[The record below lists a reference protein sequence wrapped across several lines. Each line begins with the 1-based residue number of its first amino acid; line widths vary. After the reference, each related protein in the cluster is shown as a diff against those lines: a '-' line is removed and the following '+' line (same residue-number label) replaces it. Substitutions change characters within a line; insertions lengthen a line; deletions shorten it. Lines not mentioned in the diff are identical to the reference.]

1 MNFIEA
7 LILGL
12 IQGITEFIPV
22 SSSGHLT
29 LFGKVFDVDSS
40 IMLSFTTLLHV
51 GTLIAVFIVMRKDIK
66 NIILDIFGKMTWM
79 IILATIPAVIAAVLL
94 GDLLDKLFAG
104 GALGYSFLMTG
115 LILLST
121 LMIKQ
126 DSNPIKPNLVRS
138 AAIRKTLEDEAQVIV
153 TEELQDSEQAAAE
166 VEAIAI
172 SKRSKDISYKE
183 ALIAGLGQAVAIL
196 PGISRSGT
204 TLAALLFCKIDRKK
218 AVRFSFLM
226 SIPAIAGG
234 FLLDIVKMFGG
245 ETTALTQLDPFIII
259 VGIFAAF
266 ISGWMAMNFML
277 KKLTAKGLLVFAIYI
292 IILGL
297 LVLIDQNW
305 LHFVF

>member
-1 MNFIEA
+1 MNFLEA

-66 NIILDIFGKMTWM
+66 SILLDIFGKMTWL
-79 IILATIPAVIAAVLL
+79 IIIATIPAVIAAVLL
-94 GDLLDKLFAG
+94 GDLLDELFAG
-104 GALGYSFLMTG
+104 GSLGYSFLMTG

-126 DSNPIKPNLVRS
+126 DRSVHQAKLVRAASIQKDEIS
-138 AAIRKTLEDEAQVIV
+138 AEPSSDDCDNASEVTAINRLPKE
-153 TEELQDSEQAAAE
+153 
-166 VEAIAI
+166 
-172 SKRSKDISYKE
+172 ISYKE

-196 PGISRSGT
+196 PGISRSGS
-204 TLAALLFCKIDRKK
+204 TLATLLFCKIDRKK

-234 FLLDIVKMFGG
+234 FLLDLIKMFGG
-245 ETTALTQLDPFIII
+245 ETTALTQLDPFVIII
-259 VGIFAAF
+259 GIAAAF
-266 ISGWMAMNFML
+266 FSGWLAMNYML
-277 KKLTAKGLLVFAIYI
+277 KKLTAKGLLVFAIYV

-305 LHFVF
+305 LHLVF

>member
-1 MNFIEA
+1 MNFFEA

-66 NIILDIFGKMTWM
+66 SIILDIFGKMTWL
-79 IILATIPAVIAAVLL
+79 IIIATIPAVIAAVLL
-94 GDLLDKLFAG
+94 GDFLDELFAG
-104 GALGYSFLMTG
+104 GSLGFSFLMTG

-126 DSNPIKPNLVRS
+126 DKSMHQAKLVRAASIQKDEIS
-138 AAIRKTLEDEAQVIV
+138 AEPLSDDSDNAS
-153 TEELQDSEQAAAE
+153 EETAVNRLPKE
-166 VEAIAI
+166 
-172 SKRSKDISYKE
+172 ISYKE
-183 ALIAGLGQAVAIL
+183 AIIAGLGQAVAIL
-196 PGISRSGT
+196 PGISRSGS

-234 FLLDIVKMFGG
+234 FLLDILKMFGG

-259 VGIFAAF
+259 VGIAAAF
-266 ISGWMAMNFML
+266 FSGWLAMNYML
-277 KKLTAKGLLVFAIYI
+277 KKLTSKGLLVFAVYV

-297 LVLIDQNW
+297 MVLIDQNW
-305 LHFVF
+305 LHMVF

>member
-1 MNFIEA
+1 MNFLEA

-66 NIILDIFGKMTWM
+66 SILLDIFGKMTWL
-79 IILATIPAVIAAVLL
+79 IIIATIPAVIAAVLL
-94 GDLLDKLFAG
+94 GDLLDELFAG
-104 GALGYSFLMTG
+104 GSLGYSFLMTG

-126 DSNPIKPNLVRS
+126 DRSVHQAKLVR
-138 AAIRKTLEDEAQVIV
+138 AASIQKDEISTEPFSDDSDNASEV
-153 TEELQDSEQAAAE
+153 T
-166 VEAIAI
+166 AINRLP
-172 SKRSKDISYKE
+172 KEISYKE

-196 PGISRSGT
+196 PGISRSGS

-234 FLLDIVKMFGG
+234 FLLDLIKMFGG
-245 ETTALTQLDPFIII
+245 ETTALTQLDPFVIII
-259 VGIFAAF
+259 GIAAAF
-266 ISGWMAMNFML
+266 FSGWLAMNYML
-277 KKLTAKGLLVFAIYI
+277 KKLTAKGLLVFAIYV

-305 LHFVF
+305 LHLVF

>member
-1 MNFIEA
+1 MNFLEA

-66 NIILDIFGKMTWM
+66 GILLDIFGKMTWL
-79 IILATIPAVIAAVLL
+79 IIIATIPAVIAAVLL
-94 GDLLDKLFAG
+94 GDLLDELFAG
-104 GALGYSFLMTG
+104 GSLGYSFLMTG

-126 DSNPIKPNLVRS
+126 DRSVHQAKLVRATS
-138 AAIRKTLEDEAQVIV
+138 IQKDEIPAEPFSDDSDNASEVTAINRLPKE
-153 TEELQDSEQAAAE
+153 
-166 VEAIAI
+166 
-172 SKRSKDISYKE
+172 ISYRE

-196 PGISRSGT
+196 PGISRSGS

-234 FLLDIVKMFGG
+234 FLLDLIKMFGG
-245 ETTALTQLDPFIII
+245 ETTALTQLDPFVIII
-259 VGIFAAF
+259 GIAAAF
-266 ISGWMAMNFML
+266 FSGWLAMNYML
-277 KKLTAKGLLVFAIYI
+277 KKLTAKGLLVFAIYV

-305 LHFVF
+305 LHLVF

>member
-1 MNFIEA
+1 MNFFEA

-66 NIILDIFGKMTWM
+66 KILLDIFGKMTWL
-79 IILATIPAVIAAVLL
+79 IIIATIPAVIAAVLL

-104 GALGYSFLMTG
+104 GSLGFSFLMTG

-126 DSNPIKPNLVRS
+126 DKSIDKSKLVRA
-138 AAIRKTLEDEAQVIV
+138 AAIQNEEQNTVQEPDRTSVDKTETTSNSLAKE
-153 TEELQDSEQAAAE
+153 
-166 VEAIAI
+166 
-172 SKRSKDISYKE
+172 ISYKE

-196 PGISRSGT
+196 PGISRSGS
-204 TLAALLFCKIDRKK
+204 TLATLLFCKIDRKK

-234 FLLDIVKMFGG
+234 FLLDIIKMLGG
-245 ETTALTQLDPFIII
+245 ESTALTQIDPFILI
-259 VGIFAAF
+259 VGIAAAF
-266 ISGWMAMNFML
+266 FSGWLAMNYML
-277 KKLTAKGLLVFAIYI
+277 KKLTSKGLLTFAIYVI
-292 IILGL
+292 VLGL

-305 LHFVF
+305 LHLVF

>member
-1 MNFIEA
+1 MNFLEA

-66 NIILDIFGKMTWM
+66 SILLDIFGKMTWL
-79 IILATIPAVIAAVLL
+79 IIIATIPAVIAAVLL
-94 GDLLDKLFAG
+94 GDLLDELFAG
-104 GALGYSFLMTG
+104 GSLGYSFLMTG
-115 LILLST
+115 LILLTT

-126 DSNPIKPNLVRS
+126 DRSVHQAKLVRAASIQKDEIS
-138 AAIRKTLEDEAQVIV
+138 AEPFSDDSDNASEVTAINRLPKE
-153 TEELQDSEQAAAE
+153 
-166 VEAIAI
+166 
-172 SKRSKDISYKE
+172 ISYKE

-196 PGISRSGT
+196 PGISRSGS

-234 FLLDIVKMFGG
+234 FLLDLIKMFGG
-245 ETTALTQLDPFIII
+245 ETTALTQLDPFVIII
-259 VGIFAAF
+259 GIAAAF
-266 ISGWMAMNFML
+266 FSGWLAMNYML
-277 KKLTAKGLLVFAIYI
+277 KKLTAKGLLVFAIYV

-305 LHFVF
+305 LHLVF

>member
-1 MNFIEA
+1 MNFFEA

-66 NIILDIFGKMTWM
+66 SIILDIFGKMTWL
-79 IILATIPAVIAAVLL
+79 IIIATIPAVIAAVLL
-94 GDLLDKLFAG
+94 GDFLDELFAG
-104 GALGYSFLMTG
+104 GSLGFSFLMTG

-126 DSNPIKPNLVRS
+126 DKSMHQAKLVRAASIQKDEIS
-138 AAIRKTLEDEAQVIV
+138 AEPLSDDSDNASEV
-153 TEELQDSEQAAAE
+153 TAVNRLPKE
-166 VEAIAI
+166 
-172 SKRSKDISYKE
+172 ISYKE

-196 PGISRSGT
+196 PGISRSGS

-234 FLLDIVKMFGG
+234 FLLDILKLFGG

-259 VGIFAAF
+259 VGIASAF
-266 ISGWMAMNFML
+266 FSGWLAMNYML
-277 KKLTAKGLLVFAIYI
+277 KKLTSKGLLVFAVYV

-297 LVLIDQNW
+297 MVLIDQNW
-305 LHFVF
+305 LHIVF

>member
-1 MNFIEA
+1 MNFLEA

-66 NIILDIFGKMTWM
+66 SILLDIFGKMTWL
-79 IILATIPAVIAAVLL
+79 IIIATIPAVIAAVLL
-94 GDLLDKLFAG
+94 GDLLDELFAG
-104 GALGYSFLMTG
+104 GSLGYSFLMTG

-126 DSNPIKPNLVRS
+126 DRSVHQAKLVRAASIQKDEIS
-138 AAIRKTLEDEAQVIV
+138 AESFSDDSDNASEVTAINRLPKE
-153 TEELQDSEQAAAE
+153 
-166 VEAIAI
+166 
-172 SKRSKDISYKE
+172 ISYKE

-196 PGISRSGT
+196 PGISRSGS

-234 FLLDIVKMFGG
+234 FLLDLIKMFGG
-245 ETTALTQLDPFIII
+245 ETTALTQLDPFVIII
-259 VGIFAAF
+259 GIAAAF
-266 ISGWMAMNFML
+266 FSGWLAMNYML
-277 KKLTAKGLLVFAIYI
+277 KKLTAKGLLVFAIYV

-305 LHFVF
+305 LHLVF

>member
-1 MNFIEA
+1 MNFFEA

-66 NIILDIFGKMTWM
+66 SIILDIFGKMTWL
-79 IILATIPAVIAAVLL
+79 IIIATIPAVIAAVLL
-94 GDLLDKLFAG
+94 GDFLDELFAG
-104 GALGYSFLMTG
+104 GSLGFSFLMTG

-126 DSNPIKPNLVRS
+126 DKSMHQAKLVRAASIQKDEIS
-138 AAIRKTLEDEAQVIV
+138 AEPLSDDSDNASEV
-153 TEELQDSEQAAAE
+153 TAVNRLPKE
-166 VEAIAI
+166 
-172 SKRSKDISYKE
+172 ISYKE

-196 PGISRSGT
+196 PGISRSGS

-234 FLLDIVKMFGG
+234 FLLDILKMFGG

-259 VGIFAAF
+259 VGIASAF
-266 ISGWMAMNFML
+266 FSGWLAMNYML
-277 KKLTAKGLLVFAIYI
+277 KKLTSKGLLVFAVYV

-297 LVLIDQNW
+297 MVLIDQNW
-305 LHFVF
+305 LHIVF

>member
-1 MNFIEA
+1 MNFLEA

-66 NIILDIFGKMTWM
+66 SILLDIFGKMTWL
-79 IILATIPAVIAAVLL
+79 IIIATIPAVIAAVLL
-94 GDLLDKLFAG
+94 GDLLDELFAG
-104 GALGYSFLMTG
+104 GSLGYSFLMTG

-126 DSNPIKPNLVRS
+126 DKSMHQAKLVRAASIQKDEIS
-138 AAIRKTLEDEAQVIV
+138 AEPSSDDSDNASEVTAINRLPKE
-153 TEELQDSEQAAAE
+153 
-166 VEAIAI
+166 
-172 SKRSKDISYKE
+172 ISYKE

-196 PGISRSGT
+196 PGISRSGS

-234 FLLDIVKMFGG
+234 FLLDLIKMFGG
-245 ETTALTQLDPFIII
+245 ETTALTQLDPFVIII
-259 VGIFAAF
+259 GIAAAF
-266 ISGWMAMNFML
+266 FSGWLAMNYML
-277 KKLTAKGLLVFAIYI
+277 KKLTAKGLLVFAIYV

-305 LHFVF
+305 LHLVF

>member
-1 MNFIEA
+1 MNFLEA

-66 NIILDIFGKMTWM
+66 SILLDIFGKMTWL
-79 IILATIPAVIAAVLL
+79 IIIATIPAVIAAVLL
-94 GDLLDKLFAG
+94 GDLLDELFAG
-104 GALGYSFLMTG
+104 GSLGYSFLMTG

-126 DSNPIKPNLVRS
+126 DKSMHQAKLVRAASIQKDEIS
-138 AAIRKTLEDEAQVIV
+138 AEPSSDDCDNASEVTAINRLPKE
-153 TEELQDSEQAAAE
+153 
-166 VEAIAI
+166 
-172 SKRSKDISYKE
+172 ISYKE

-196 PGISRSGT
+196 PGISRSGS
-204 TLAALLFCKIDRKK
+204 TLATLLFCKIDRKK

-234 FLLDIVKMFGG
+234 FLLDLIKMFVG
-245 ETTALTQLDPFIII
+245 ETTALTQLDPFVIII
-259 VGIFAAF
+259 GIAAAF
-266 ISGWMAMNFML
+266 FSGWLAMNYML
-277 KKLTAKGLLVFAIYI
+277 KKLTAKGLLVFAIYV

-305 LHFVF
+305 LHLVF

>member
-1 MNFIEA
+1 MNFLEA

-66 NIILDIFGKMTWM
+66 SILLDIFGKMTWL
-79 IILATIPAVIAAVLL
+79 IIIATIPAVIAAVLL
-94 GDLLDKLFAG
+94 GDLLDELFAG
-104 GALGYSFLMTG
+104 GSLGYSFLMTG

-126 DSNPIKPNLVRS
+126 DRSVHQAKLVRAASIQKDEIS
-138 AAIRKTLEDEAQVIV
+138 AEPFSDDCDNASEVTAIN
-153 TEELQDSEQAAAE
+153 
-166 VEAIAI
+166 
-172 SKRSKDISYKE
+172 RSPKEISYKE

-196 PGISRSGT
+196 PGISRSGS
-204 TLAALLFCKIDRKK
+204 TLATLLFCKIDRKK

-234 FLLDIVKMFGG
+234 FLLDLIKMFGG
-245 ETTALTQLDPFIII
+245 ETTALTQLDPFVIII
-259 VGIFAAF
+259 GIAAAF
-266 ISGWMAMNFML
+266 FSGWLAMNYML
-277 KKLTAKGLLVFAIYI
+277 KKLTAKGLLVFAIYV

-305 LHFVF
+305 LHLVF

>member
-1 MNFIEA
+1 MNFLEA

-51 GTLIAVFIVMRKDIK
+51 GTLVAVFIVMRKDIK
-66 NIILDIFGKMTWM
+66 SILLDIFGKMTWL
-79 IILATIPAVIAAVLL
+79 IIIATIPAVIAAVLL
-94 GDLLDKLFAG
+94 GDLLDELFAG
-104 GALGYSFLMTG
+104 GSLGYSFLMTG

-126 DSNPIKPNLVRS
+126 DRSVHQANLVRAASIQKDEIS
-138 AAIRKTLEDEAQVIV
+138 AEPSSDDSDNASEVTAINRLPKE
-153 TEELQDSEQAAAE
+153 
-166 VEAIAI
+166 
-172 SKRSKDISYKE
+172 ISYKE

-196 PGISRSGT
+196 PGISRSGS

-234 FLLDIVKMFGG
+234 FLLDLIKMFGG
-245 ETTALTQLDPFIII
+245 ETTALTQLDPFVIII
-259 VGIFAAF
+259 GIAAAF
-266 ISGWMAMNFML
+266 FSGWLAMNYML
-277 KKLTAKGLLVFAIYI
+277 KKLTAKGLLVFAIYV

-305 LHFVF
+305 LHLVF

>member
-1 MNFIEA
+1 MNFLEA

-66 NIILDIFGKMTWM
+66 SILLDIFGKMTWL
-79 IILATIPAVIAAVLL
+79 IIIATIPAVIATVLL
-94 GDLLDKLFAG
+94 GDLLDELFAG
-104 GALGYSFLMTG
+104 GSLGYSFLMTG

-126 DSNPIKPNLVRS
+126 DKSMHQAKLVRAASIQKDEIS
-138 AAIRKTLEDEAQVIV
+138 AEPSSDDSDNASEVTAINRLPKE
-153 TEELQDSEQAAAE
+153 
-166 VEAIAI
+166 
-172 SKRSKDISYKE
+172 ISYKE

-196 PGISRSGT
+196 PGISRSGS

-234 FLLDIVKMFGG
+234 FLLDLIKMFGG
-245 ETTALTQLDPFIII
+245 ETTALTQLDPFVIII
-259 VGIFAAF
+259 GIAAAF
-266 ISGWMAMNFML
+266 FSGWLAMNYML
-277 KKLTAKGLLVFAIYI
+277 KKLTAKGLLVFAIYV

-305 LHFVF
+305 LHLVF